1 MSSRSRKSE
10 FERLCDQIFA
20 SDPNIR
26 FAGVI
31 GKMGRL
37 EAGGM
42 RKGLTPLEEDKDAQR
57 VYLDFALRSAMRHD
71 FDPVFG
77 RVIYAFSEREKIKF
91 ATFPLTED
99 NIVLVSIEKGKPHTK
114 IIDVVLKLVN
124 QLRLGDCKRSKRVGP

>member
-1 MSSRSRKSE
+1 
-10 FERLCDQIFA
+10 
-20 SDPNIR
+20 
-26 FAGVI
+26 
-31 GKMGRL
+31 
-37 EAGGM
+37 M

-124 QLRLGDCKRSKRVGP
+124 QLRLGDGKRSKRVGP